1 MLSILASG
9 LLIFGFSVF
18 AIIVFTIIINFL
30 LYDVKSL
37 DKHSLSDRIVVSLI
51 LAISIV
57 SWLSPILVQHVV
69 SH

>member
-37 DKHSLSDRIVVSLI
+37 DKDKER
-51 LAISIV
+51 
-57 SWLSPILVQHVV
+57 ILVTLAM
-69 SH
+69 S